1 MLIIFVNFVLLS
13 MAEGGKLLPLIC
25 KQYPD
30 AEICNGT
37 GMFSSI
43 DQAEGDLMSTV
54 CKKFPDAE
62 ICKDPGLIPSMEQEG
77 EKLLKQAEGELLP
90 KMQQAEGEL
99 LPTICKLFPD
109 ADICNKT
116 DPPIDINLT
125 SGLKRQMER
134 GGNQMEQDIVSA
146 IVQEGDEIV
155 SAIVQE
161 GDALISGIEQMLGD
175 LFSAI
180 EKEDDS
186 IVSAIEKEGKQM
198 ERQEAPVIT
207 KRHPGAAW
215 EEEERFGPHNM
226 C

>member
-13 MAEGGKLLPLIC
+13 MAEGGKLLPTIC

-37 GMFSSI
+37 GMFSSL

-54 CKKFPDAE
+54 CKLFPDLS
-62 ICKDPGLIPSMEQEG
+62 ICIDPGLLPSMEQEG

-90 KMQQAEGEL
+90 
-99 LPTICKLFPD
+99 TICKLFPD
-109 ADICNKT
+109 ADICSKT
-116 DPPIDINLT
+116 GPPIDINLT

-134 GGNQMEQDIVSA
+134 GGNQMEEDIVSA
-146 IVQEGDEIV
+146 IVEEGDEIV

-180 EKEDDS
+180 E
-186 IVSAIEKEGKQM
+186 
-198 ERQEAPVIT
+198 
-207 KRHPGAAW
+207 
-215 EEEERFGPHNM
+215 
-226 C
+226 

>member
-1 MLIIFVNFVLLS
+1 MGMS
-13 MAEGGKLLPLIC
+13 TIC
-25 KQYPD
+25 KLFPD
-30 AEICNGT
+30 AEICND
-37 GMFSSI
+37 S
-43 DQAEGDLMSTV
+43 
-54 CKKFPDAE
+54 
-62 ICKDPGLIPSMEQEG
+62 GLISTMEQEG

-90 KMQQAEGEL
+90 
-99 LPTICKLFPD
+99 T
-109 ADICNKT
+109 
-116 DPPIDINLT
+116 DINLT
-125 SGLKRQMER
+125 SGLKRQKER
-134 GGNQMEQDIVSA
+134 GGNQMEEDIVSA
-146 IVQEGDEIV
+146 IVEEGNEIVSAGVQEMNEIV

-198 ERQEAPVIT
+198 EQEGKQMERQEAPVIS

-215 EEEERFGPHNM
+215 EEEEERFGPHNM